1 MPDGSLQLDS
11 DSASWRAHTVVRPA
25 EVEVAVGPRSVAIR
39 RGLEATPAAHDDAR
53 DDACRASMPGRVAEV
68 VVAAGDT
75 VAVGDVLLVLEAMK
89 LENPIEAPRDGQVAA
104 VHVAVGDQVSVGEEL
119 VELVP
124 IDGPEVGP

>member
-1 MPDGSLQLDS
+1 
-11 DSASWRAHTVVRPA
+11 
-25 EVEVAVGPRSVAIR
+25 
-39 RGLEATPAAHDDAR
+39 
-53 DDACRASMPGRVAEV
+53 MPGRVAEV